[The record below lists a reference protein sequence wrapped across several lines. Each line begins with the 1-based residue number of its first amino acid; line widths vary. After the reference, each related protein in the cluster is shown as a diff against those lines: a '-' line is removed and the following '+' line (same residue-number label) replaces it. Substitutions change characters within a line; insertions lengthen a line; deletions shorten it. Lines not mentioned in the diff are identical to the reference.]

1 MPPKKKPAKAKAKPK
16 KVAKQPEKAKPQEE
30 EPEMAEEEQE
40 EEEEEEDQEDQVVKP
55 AMAAVKQELL
65 SPKKVPPKLAKAKA
79 SPKKKVSPKKKGE
92 KPEKGLPAPNKSAW
106 VDVRNQVNSLAKKG
120 KPKLREQFNAAKEK
134 GTQGKREFYY
144 NVFLLDPD
152 VAKKEIHKSSQQ
164 ITSTKSSLAK
174 GWMTVSQHAIMLG
187 VDRQDP
193 DFKQLAEAAC
203 EGLPIRDHENKAL
216 ARLGVKQVYAEVR
229 LLDEDTDERKST
241 TEACQRLQDEDMTAE
256 QFQHVE
262 NALKVA
268 PEAKQFMLGT
278 KGAKSAK
285 TDAAILD
292 KEEEEPEKAE
302 DGYKRYYGR
311 LTGSLTSYGNQID
324 KTEIQLKSVKNAK
337 LNAEHE
343 EQREERIKSLE
354 KALVAYK
361 KTKSQWME
369 KIGSLAT
376 SLEEG
381 LGEETAWA
389 KVEDVKNLQK
399 ELDQE
404 VTALRKNLLAQKQL
418 WSQIP
423 QSA

>member
-1 MPPKKKPAKAKAKPK
+1 
-16 KVAKQPEKAKPQEE
+16 
-30 EPEMAEEEQE
+30 
-40 EEEEEEDQEDQVVKP
+40 
-55 AMAAVKQELL
+55 
-65 SPKKVPPKLAKAKA
+65 
-79 SPKKKVSPKKKGE
+79 
-92 KPEKGLPAPNKSAW
+92 
-106 VDVRNQVNSLAKKG
+106 
-120 KPKLREQFNAAKEK
+120 
-134 GTQGKREFYY
+134 
-144 NVFLLDPD
+144 
-152 VAKKEIHKSSQQ
+152 
-164 ITSTKSSLAK
+164 
-174 GWMTVSQHAIMLG
+174 MTVSQHAIMLG

-256 QFQHVE
+256 QFQYVE

-285 TDAAILD
+285 TDAAIED

-389 KVEDVKNLQK
+389 KVEDVKNPEETKLWHCLPK
-399 ELDQE
+399 AHLCGHISDL
-404 VTALRKNLLAQKQL
+404 VKQGANPKDS
-418 WSQIP
+418 WNYRDETFAHAI
-423 QSA
+423 

>member
-1 MPPKKKPAKAKAKPK
+1 
-16 KVAKQPEKAKPQEE
+16 
-30 EPEMAEEEQE
+30 
-40 EEEEEEDQEDQVVKP
+40 
-55 AMAAVKQELL
+55 
-65 SPKKVPPKLAKAKA
+65 
-79 SPKKKVSPKKKGE
+79 
-92 KPEKGLPAPNKSAW
+92 
-106 VDVRNQVNSLAKKG
+106 
-120 KPKLREQFNAAKEK
+120 
-134 GTQGKREFYY
+134 
-144 NVFLLDPD
+144 
-152 VAKKEIHKSSQQ
+152 
-164 ITSTKSSLAK
+164 
-174 GWMTVSQHAIMLG
+174 
-187 VDRQDP
+187 
-193 DFKQLAEAAC
+193 
-203 EGLPIRDHENKAL
+203 
-216 ARLGVKQVYAEVR
+216 
-229 LLDEDTDERKST
+229 
-241 TEACQRLQDEDMTAE
+241 
-256 QFQHVE
+256 
-262 NALKVA
+262 
-268 PEAKQFMLGT
+268 MLGT

-285 TDAAILD
+285 TDAAIED

-354 KALVAYK
+354 KALVASK

-423 QSA
+423 QSAWKSFAKDADSQKDAACKGYLFSLQRLSPSRQENSCTRPKRSCFATGKPTKWKVVVMETPKM

>member
-1 MPPKKKPAKAKAKPK
+1 M
-16 KVAKQPEKAKPQEE
+16 
-30 EPEMAEEEQE
+30 
-40 EEEEEEDQEDQVVKP
+40 
-55 AMAAVKQELL
+55 
-65 SPKKVPPKLAKAKA
+65 
-79 SPKKKVSPKKKGE
+79 
-92 KPEKGLPAPNKSAW
+92 
-106 VDVRNQVNSLAKKG
+106 DVRNQVNSLAKKG

-152 VAKKEIHKSSQQ
+152 VAKKSIHKSSQQ
-164 ITSTKSSLAK
+164 VTSTKSSLAK

-216 ARLGVKQVYAEVR
+216 AKLGVKQVYAEVR
-229 LLDEDTDERKST
+229 LLDEDTDERRST
-241 TEACQRLQDEDMTAE
+241 TEACQRLQDEDLTTE
-256 QFQHVE
+256 QFEHVE

-268 PEAKQFMLGT
+268 PEAKQFMLGG
-278 KGAKSAK
+278 KGVKSAK
-285 TDAAILD
+285 TDASLQD

-324 KTEIQLKSVKNAK
+324 KTEIQLKSVKNAR
-337 LNAEHE
+337 LLPEHE
-343 EQREERIKSLE
+343 DQREERIKSLD

-369 KIGSLAT
+369 KIATLAT

-381 LGEETAWA
+381 LGEEAAWA
-389 KVEDVKNLQK
+389 KVEDVKNLQR

>member
-1 MPPKKKPAKAKAKPK
+1 M
-16 KVAKQPEKAKPQEE
+16 
-30 EPEMAEEEQE
+30 
-40 EEEEEEDQEDQVVKP
+40 
-55 AMAAVKQELL
+55 
-65 SPKKVPPKLAKAKA
+65 
-79 SPKKKVSPKKKGE
+79 
-92 KPEKGLPAPNKSAW
+92 
-106 VDVRNQVNSLAKKG
+106 
-120 KPKLREQFNAAKEK
+120 F
-134 GTQGKREFYY
+134 
-144 NVFLLDPD
+144 
-152 VAKKEIHKSSQQ
+152 AKKEIHKSSQQ

-174 GWMTVSQHAIMLG
+174 GWMTLSQHAIMLG

-229 LLDEDTDERKST
+229 LLDEDTDERKSA

-285 TDAAILD
+285 TDAAIED
-292 KEEEEPEKAE
+292 KEEEEPGKAE

-324 KTEIQLKSVKNAK
+324 KTEIHLKSVKNAK

-361 KTKSQWME
+361 KQRANGWKRLAHLPLAWKKAWE
-369 KIGSLAT
+369 KRL
-376 SLEEG
+376 
-381 LGEETAWA
+381 LGA
-389 KVEDVKNLQK
+389 KVEDVKNPEETKLWHCLPKAHLCGHISDLVKQGANPKDTWNYRDETFAHAIQK
-399 ELDQE
+399 MSFRRGGKAKP
-404 VTALRKNLLAQKQL
+404 TAAM
-418 WSQIP
+418 
-423 QSA
+423 A

>member
-1 MPPKKKPAKAKAKPK
+1 M
-16 KVAKQPEKAKPQEE
+16 
-30 EPEMAEEEQE
+30 
-40 EEEEEEDQEDQVVKP
+40 
-55 AMAAVKQELL
+55 
-65 SPKKVPPKLAKAKA
+65 
-79 SPKKKVSPKKKGE
+79 
-92 KPEKGLPAPNKSAW
+92 
-106 VDVRNQVNSLAKKG
+106 
-120 KPKLREQFNAAKEK
+120 
-134 GTQGKREFYY
+134 
-144 NVFLLDPD
+144 
-152 VAKKEIHKSSQQ
+152 
-164 ITSTKSSLAK
+164 
-174 GWMTVSQHAIMLG
+174 SQHAIMLG

-285 TDAAILD
+285 TDAAIEE

-354 KALVAYK
+354 KLWWLTKKQRANGWKRLAHLCGHISDLVKQGANPKDSWNYRD
-361 KTKSQWME
+361 
-369 KIGSLAT
+369 
-376 SLEEG
+376 
-381 LGEETAWA
+381 ETFAHA
-389 KVEDVKNLQK
+389 
-399 ELDQE
+399 
-404 VTALRKNLLAQKQL
+404 
-418 WSQIP
+418 I
-423 QSA
+423 

>member
-1 MPPKKKPAKAKAKPK
+1 M
-16 KVAKQPEKAKPQEE
+16 
-30 EPEMAEEEQE
+30 
-40 EEEEEEDQEDQVVKP
+40 VKP

-164 ITSTKSSLAK
+164 ITSAKSSLAK

>member
-1 MPPKKKPAKAKAKPK
+1 MPPKKKPAKARNTPK
-16 KVAKQPEKAKPQEE
+16 KAAKKPEKATPKEK
-30 EPEMAEEEQE
+30 EPEVAEEEAE
-40 EEEEEEDQEDQVVKP
+40 EEEEEEDQVVKP
-55 AMAAVKQELL
+55 AMVAVKKEQF
-65 SPKKVPPKLAKAKA
+65 SPKKLAKAKA
-79 SPKKKVSPKKKGE
+79 KASPKKKGE
-92 KPEKGLPAPNKSAW
+92 KPEKGLPAPNKNAW

-152 VAKKEIHKSSQQ
+152 VAKKSIHKSSQQ
-164 ITSTKSSLAK
+164 VTSTKSSLAK

-216 ARLGVKQVYAEVR
+216 AKLGVKQVYAEVR
-229 LLDEDTDERKST
+229 LLDEDTDERRST
-241 TEACQRLQDEDMTAE
+241 TEACQRLQDEDLTTE
-256 QFQHVE
+256 QFEHVE

-268 PEAKQFMLGT
+268 PDAKQFMLGG
-278 KGAKSAK
+278 KGVKSAK
-285 TDAAILD
+285 TDASLQD

-324 KTEIQLKSVKNAK
+324 KTEIQLKSVKNAR
-337 LNAEHE
+337 LLPEHE
-343 EQREERIKSLE
+343 DQREERIKSLD

-369 KIGSLAT
+369 KIATLAT

-381 LGEETAWA
+381 LGEEAAWA
-389 KVEDVKNLQK
+389 KVEDVKNLQR